1 MSKTVRNLLSGA
13 SVALG
18 ATVAFSG
25 SAQANTELLNQINS
39 YSQDDIAQVNSV
51 FQLSDVS
58 PSDWAFDALRNLVE
72 NYNCIVGYPDGTF
85 RGSRPLS
92 RYEFA
97 AGLNACLQ
105 QIERMI
111 QSGTSEVTPED
122 LAALRRLVNEFE
134 AELATLGARVDDLEG
149 RVEFLEDNQFSTTTK
164 LGGEVIFNLGGAFGE
179 EKASP
184 IALDTIEFPAGVLG
198 ENLDLDNFGE
208 GEGQTGVFQ
217 GLFEVGQGDLE
228 NTEIIAL
235 GTFFDNLFGLDEED
249 SLLGTNGQGDPRV
262 QGFGEEAKDFFGG
275 LGNKDDIDDQITFS
289 NRVRLNLD
297 TSFTGR
303 DRLRTRLE
311 AGNITAFN
319 DATGVDSARL
329 GFDTNNGNDV
339 EIGKLFYRFPIGDNI
354 TAYIGAVGMGID
366 DIFDATSPYFESSGS
381 GALSR
386 FGRFNPIY
394 RGPDGAGAGF
404 NFDLGDKFTVSAAY
418 LADDGDVNKTEEKN
432 GLFNGNYTA
441 GAQLDFKPSD
451 DIMLSAFYA
460 NRYQKA
466 GDVNLSGS
474 TGSVIANDPTFN
486 SLAAS
491 SNNFGLQGS
500 WLIGDKFNI
509 GGWVGYTS
517 ADIEDPNVTGNFD
530 VWNWAVNAALLD
542 VGGEGNVL
550 GLIFGQT
557 PKLTSGNI
565 DFGQIN
571 VNYNDDSDSS
581 YLAELQYRYKLN
593 DNITITPGAY
603 VVFNP
608 NQNDDN
614 DTVVV
619 GSVRTTFS
627 F

>member
-1 MSKTVRNLLSGA
+1 MSKTVRTFLSGA

-25 SAQANTELLNQINS
+25 TAQANTELLDQINS

-111 QSGTSEVTPED
+111 QSGTGEVTAED

-164 LGGEVIFNLGGAFGE
+164 LNGEVIFNIGAAFGE
-179 EKASP
+179 
-184 IALDTIEFPAGVLG
+184 
-198 ENLDLDNFGE
+198 
-208 GEGQTGVFQ
+208 
-217 GLFEVGQGDLE
+217 
-228 NTEIIAL
+228 
-235 GTFFDNLFGLDEED
+235 
-249 SLLGTNGQGDPRV
+249 
-262 QGFGEEAKDFFGG
+262 
-275 LGNKDDIDDQITFS
+275 DDIDDQVTFS
-289 NRVRLNLD
+289 DRVRLNLD

-311 AGNITAFN
+311 AGNITAFD
-319 DATGVDSARL
+319 DATGVETARL
-329 GFDTNNGNDV
+329 GFDTFTGEDGNDV
-339 EIGKLFYRFPIGDNI
+339 EIGKLFYRFPVGDNVR
-354 TAYIGAVGMGID
+354 AYVGAVGLGLD
-366 DIFDATSPYFESSGS
+366 DMFDVTNPYFDSSGS

-404 NFDLGDKFTVSAAY
+404 NFNLGDKFTVSAAY
-418 LADDGDVNKTEEKN
+418 LAGDGDVNNPAEKN
-432 GLFNGNYTA
+432 GLFNGSYTA
-441 GAQLDFKPSD
+441 AAQLDFAPSD
-451 DIMLSAFYA
+451 RIMLSAVYA
-460 NRYQKA
+460 NRYQKS
-466 GDVNLSGS
+466 GDINLSGS
-474 TGSVIANDPTFN
+474 TGSDWAKRPFMN
-486 SLAAS
+486 SVPMTS
-491 SNNFGLQGS
+491 DNFGLQAS
-500 WLIGDKFNI
+500 WMVSNKLNLA
-509 GGWVGYTS
+509 GWVGYTS
-517 ADIEDPNVTGNFD
+517 ADVELSGDNRSADI
-530 VWNWAVNAALLD
+530 WNWAVNAALLD
-542 VGGEGNVL
+542 VGGDGNVL
-550 GLIFGQT
+550 GFIFGQA
-557 PKLTSGNI
+557 PKLTGVENSSICDGSSC
-565 DFGQIN
+565 
-571 VNYNDDSDSS
+571 DDTT

>member
-1 MSKTVRNLLSGA
+1 MSKTMRNLLSGA
-13 SVALG
+13 SLALG

-25 SAQANTELLNQINS
+25 TAEANTDLLNQVNS

-85 RGSRPLS
+85 RGNRPLS

-111 QSGTSEVTPED
+111 GEGGGVTQED

-134 AELATLGARVDDLEG
+134 AELATLGARVDDLDG

-164 LGGEVIFNLGGAFGE
+164 LRGEVIFNAGGAFGD
-179 EKASP
+179 S
-184 IALDTIEFPAGVLG
+184 VR
-198 ENLDLDNFGE
+198 DN
-208 GEGQTGVFQ
+208 
-217 GLFEVGQGDLE
+217 EV
-228 NTEIIAL
+228 
-235 GTFFDNLFGLDEED
+235 
-249 SLLGTNGQGDPRV
+249 
-262 QGFGEEAKDFFGG
+262 
-275 LGNKDDIDDQITFS
+275 TFS
-289 NRVRLNLD
+289 DRVRLNLD

-311 AGNITAFN
+311 AGNIPRL
-319 DATGVDSARL
+319 DRATGVDAARL
-329 GFDTNNGNDV
+329 GFDTNNGNNV
-339 EIGKLFYRFPIGDNI
+339 EIGKLYYQFPVGDNI
-354 TAYIGAVGMGID
+354 TTYVGAVGLGLD
-366 DIFDATSPYFESSGS
+366 DMFDVTNPYFESSGN

-404 NFDLGDKFTVSAAY
+404 NFDLGERVTFSAAY
-418 LADDGDVNKTEEKN
+418 LADDGGASNPAAKN

-441 GAQLDFKPSD
+441 GAQLDFAPSD
-451 DIMLSAFYA
+451 DLMLSAVYTR
-460 NRYQKA
+460 RYQQS

-474 TGSVIANDPTFN
+474 TGSDLAADPWDIFGGY
-486 SLAAS
+486 AAS

-500 WLIGDKFNI
+500 WLIGDKFNL
-509 GGWVGYTS
+509 GGWVGYTN
-517 ADIEDPNVTGNFD
+517 ADIQDPVVTGNAD

-542 VGGEGNVL
+542 VGGEGNTL
-550 GLIFGQT
+550 GFIFGQP
-557 PKLTSGNI
+557 PKLTDADI
-565 DFGQIN
+565 DFGGGQRDTFTN
-571 VNYNDDSDSS
+571 GDST
-581 YLAELQYRYKLN
+581 YLAELQYRYKVN
-593 DNITITPGAY
+593 NNITITPGAY
-603 VVFNP
+603 VLWNP
-608 NQNDDN
+608 NQNENN
-614 DTVVV
+614 DTIVV
-619 GSVRTTFS
+619 GTVRTTFS

>member
-1 MSKTVRNLLSGA
+1 MSKTVRTFLSGA
-13 SVALG
+13 SFALG

-25 SAQANTELLNQINS
+25 TAQANTELLDQINS

-111 QSGTSEVTPED
+111 QSGGSEVTPED

-149 RVEFLEDNQFSTTTK
+149 RVEFLEDHQFSTTTK
-164 LGGEVIFNLGGAFGE
+164 LGGEVIFNLGAAFGE
-179 EKASP
+179 
-184 IALDTIEFPAGVLG
+184 
-198 ENLDLDNFGE
+198 DN
-208 GEGQTGVFQ
+208 
-217 GLFEVGQGDLE
+217 
-228 NTEIIAL
+228 
-235 GTFFDNLFGLDEED
+235 
-249 SLLGTNGQGDPRV
+249 
-262 QGFGEEAKDFFGG
+262 
-275 LGNKDDIDDQITFS
+275 IDDQVTFS
-289 NRVRLNLD
+289 DRVRLNLD
-297 TSFTGR
+297 TSFTGK

-311 AGNITAFN
+311 AGNITAFD
-319 DATGVDSARL
+319 DATGVDTARL
-329 GFDTNNGNDV
+329 GFDTDNDNDV
-339 EIGKLFYRFPIGDNI
+339 EIGKLYYRFPLSDNI
-354 TAYIGAVGMGID
+354 RAYVGAVGMGLD
-366 DIFDATSPYFESSGS
+366 DIADSTSPYFESSGS

-404 NFDLGDKFTVSAAY
+404 NLGLGEKFTFTAAY
-418 LADDGDVNKTEEKN
+418 LADDGDVNNPEEKN

-441 GAQLDFKPSD
+441 AAQLDFEPSD
-451 DIMLSAFYA
+451 NIMLSAVYA
-460 NRYQKA
+460 RRYQKS
-466 GDVNLSGS
+466 GDVNLTGS
-474 TGSVIANDPTFN
+474 TGSDVAKDPWDDGGFGEY
-486 SLAAS
+486 AAS
-491 SNNFGLQGS
+491 SDNFGLQAS
-500 WLIGDKFNI
+500 WLIGEKFNL
-509 GGWVGYTS
+509 GGWVGYTN
-517 ADIEDPNVTGNFD
+517 ADIEDPTVTGNAE

-550 GLIFGQT
+550 GLIFGQP
-557 PKLTSGNI
+557 PKLTNADI
-565 DFGQIN
+565 DFGGGQGSSF
-571 VNYNDDSDSS
+571 DDEGETT

-593 DNITITPGAY
+593 KNITITPGAY
-603 VVFNP
+603 VIFNP

>member
-1 MSKTVRNLLSGA
+1 MPKLKVKKYLRCEVQSNMSKTVRTFLSGA

-25 SAQANTELLNQINS
+25 TAQANTELLDQINS

-164 LGGEVIFNLGGAFGE
+164 LGGEVLFNLVGAFGE
-179 EKASP
+179 EKADS
-184 IALDTIEFPAGVLG
+184 DG
-198 ENLDLDNFGE
+198 E
-208 GEGQTGVFQ
+208 
-217 GLFEVGQGDLE
+217 
-228 NTEIIAL
+228 
-235 GTFFDNLFGLDEED
+235 
-249 SLLGTNGQGDPRV
+249 
-262 QGFGEEAKDFFGG
+262 
-275 LGNKDDIDDQITFS
+275 DIDDQITFS

-311 AGNITAFN
+311 AGNVAELN
-319 DATGVDSARL
+319 DATGTRTARL
-329 GFDTNNGNDV
+329 GFDGDNGNDV
-339 EIGKLFYRFPIGDNI
+339 EISKLYYRFPVGSR
-354 TAYIGAVGMGID
+354 ARGYVGAIGMGID
-366 DIFDATSPYFESSGS
+366 DVFTATNPYFESSGD

-386 FGRFNPIY
+386 FGRRNPLTL
-394 RGPDGAGAGF
+394 RGSDGAGVGF
-404 NFDLGDKFTVSAAY
+404 NYNLSDRFTLSGIY
-418 LADDGDVNKTEEKN
+418 LTDDGDVNNPEEKN
-432 GLFNGNYTA
+432 GLFNGSYVT
-441 GAQLDFKPSD
+441 GAQL
-451 DIMLSAFYA
+451 AFSPTDKIDLAFTYT
-460 NRYQKA
+460 NTYQKSDA
-466 GDVNLSGS
+466 VNLSAS
-474 TGSVIANDPTFN
+474 TIDGLPRRPFGN
-486 SLAAS
+486 LATTA
-491 SNNFGLQGS
+491 NNFGIEGS
-500 WLIGDKFNI
+500 WMVGSRFNLA
-509 GGWVGYTS
+509 GWVGYTKADFELGDGE
-517 ADIEDPNVTGNFD
+517 ADI
-530 VWNWAVNAALLD
+530 WNWAVNAALLD
-542 VGGEGNVL
+542 VGGDGNVL
-550 GLIFGQT
+550 GFIFGQP
-557 PKLTSGNI
+557 PKVTSASGV
-565 DFGQIN
+565 DALGE
-571 VNYNDDSDSS
+571 NDDTS

-603 VVFNP
+603 VIFNP
-608 NQNDDN
+608 NNNDNN
-614 DTVVV
+614 DTIVV
-619 GSVRTTFS
+619 GAIRTRFS

>member
-111 QSGTSEVTPED
+111 QSGGSEVTPED

-149 RVEFLEDNQFSTTTK
+149 RVEFLEDHQFSTTTK
-164 LGGEVIFNLGGAFGE
+164 LGGEVIFNLGAAFG
-179 EKASP
+179 
-184 IALDTIEFPAGVLG
+184 
-198 ENLDLDNFGE
+198 
-208 GEGQTGVFQ
+208 
-217 GLFEVGQGDLE
+217 
-228 NTEIIAL
+228 
-235 GTFFDNLFGLDEED
+235 D
-249 SLLGTNGQGDPRV
+249 SV
-262 QGFGEEAKDFFGG
+262 E
-275 LGNKDDIDDQITFS
+275 DDQVTFS
-289 NRVRLNLD
+289 DRVRLNLD
-297 TSFTGR
+297 TSFTGK

-311 AGNITAFN
+311 AANIDNLGGA
-319 DATGVDSARL
+319 APGDSTRL
-329 GFDTNNGNDV
+329 GFGGITGDGNEV
-339 EIGKLFYRFPIGDNI
+339 EIGKLYYRFPIGDNVR
-354 TAYIGAVGMGID
+354 AYIGAVGMGLD
-366 DIFDATSPYFESSGS
+366 DIADSTSPYFESSGS

-404 NFDLGDKFTVSAAY
+404 NLKFGDKFTFTGAY
-418 LADDGDVNKTEEKN
+418 LADDGIVSDPAEKN
-432 GLFNGNYTA
+432 GLFNGDYTA
-441 GAQLDFKPSD
+441 AAQLDFEPSEN
-451 DIMLSAFYA
+451 IMLSAVYA
-460 NRYQKA
+460 RRYQQS
-466 GDVNLSGS
+466 GEVNFSGS
-474 TGSVIANDPTFN
+474 TGSEWAKDPWN
-486 SLAAS
+486 ELGSDEYAAS
-491 SNNFGLQGS
+491 SNNYGIQAS
-500 WLIGDKFNI
+500 WMIGEKFNL
-509 GGWVGYTS
+509 GGWVGYTD
-517 ADIEDPNVTGNFD
+517 AQIEDPNNSGNAD
-530 VWNWAVNAALLD
+530 IWNWAVNAALLD
-542 VGGEGNVL
+542 VGGDGNVL
-550 GLIFGQT
+550 GLIFGQP
-557 PKLTSGNI
+557 PKLTGAEENGV
-565 DFGQIN
+565 DLCAGDTC
-571 VNYNDDSDSS
+571 DDNT

>member
-1 MSKTVRNLLSGA
+1 MSKTVRTFLSGA

-25 SAQANTELLNQINS
+25 TAQANTELLDQINS

-184 IALDTIEFPAGVLG
+184 LALDSIEFPGGDFDPETVTFEELFDVVDYQDISSEERELLKEFFVGLG
-198 ENLDLDNFGE
+198 IDEDALGFSFGL
-208 GEGQTGVFQ
+208 GDD
-217 GLFEVGQGDLE
+217 GDL
-228 NTEIIAL
+228 
-235 GTFFDNLFGLDEED
+235 
-249 SLLGTNGQGDPRV
+249 Q
-262 QGFGEEAKDFFGG
+262 DFFTG
-275 LGNKDDIDDQITFS
+275 LADNDDIDDEITFS

-297 TSFTGR
+297 TSFTGK

-311 AGNITAFN
+311 AGNITAFD

-329 GFDTNNGNDV
+329 GFDTDNGNDV
-339 EIGKLFYRFPIGDNI
+339 EIGKLFYRFPVGDNV
-354 TAYIGAVGMGID
+354 TAYVGAVGMGID

-404 NFDLGDKFTVSAAY
+404 NFDLGERFTFSAAY
-418 LADDGDVNKTEEKN
+418 LADDGDVNNPEEKN

-441 GAQLDFKPSD
+441 GAQLDFKPAD
-451 DIMLSAFYA
+451 DIMFSAFYA

-486 SLAAS
+486 SLAVS

-500 WLIGDKFNI
+500 WLIGDKFNL
-509 GGWVGYTS
+509 GGWVGYTT

-565 DFGQIN
+565 DFGQIE